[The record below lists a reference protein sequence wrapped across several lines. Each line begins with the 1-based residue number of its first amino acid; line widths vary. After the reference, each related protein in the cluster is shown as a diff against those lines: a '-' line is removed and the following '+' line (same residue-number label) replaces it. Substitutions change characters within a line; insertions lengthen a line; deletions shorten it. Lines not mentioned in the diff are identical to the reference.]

1 MESGNRELGGARDL
15 ISQYRLWPYYE
26 IFCKKS
32 LPLSISETP
41 YLRNVVGDTNI
52 RKGEGMELSQ
62 LCQNTYVSEKKARLH
77 PFELDV
83 LSEAFHMKVMDPIR
97 LSSVWF
103 LIFLTGFTFDLF
115 LHIKESRIIQ
125 TVFKLHVW
133 LICHADMLY
142 TWPEGATKCSSKV
155 GEPI

>member
-97 LSSVWF
+97 LSSV
-103 LIFLTGFTFDLF
+103 
-115 LHIKESRIIQ
+115 
-125 TVFKLHVW
+125 
-133 LICHADMLY
+133 
-142 TWPEGATKCSSKV
+142 
-155 GEPI
+155 